1 MSIESIEHAPR
12 PRISIK
18 RGLQI
23 GRNLGLALRRIGSFE
38 SAIESGLLDL
48 FHPRRTHPSHL
59 DQRKRALTV
68 HLRPFALRAPRC
80 ESNQPIVRVEP
91 IPLSVDPSVAKGGV
105 DCFLLRDARDI
116 RRCLRELEPNALR
129 RERLSCEPCFPF
141 GSRSI
146 CANRK
151 IGLALRRRHSYA
163 FFAEPG
169 R

>member
-18 RGLQI
+18 RRPQI
-23 GRNLGLALRRIGSFE
+23 GRNLRFALRRIGSLE
-38 SAIESGLLDL
+38 TAIESRLLDL

-68 HLRPFALRAPRC
+68 HLRPFALRTPRC

-105 DCFLLRDARDI
+105 DCLLLRDARDI
-116 RRCLRELEPNALR
+116 RRCLRELEPDALR
-129 RERLSCEPCFPF
+129 REGLRCKPYFPF
-141 GSRSI
+141 GARRI

-151 IGLALRRRHSYA
+151 IGFALRRRHSYA
-163 FFAEPG
+163 FFPEPG